1 MTHDEI
7 LERVTV
13 MMRDLTE
20 DETLILRDG
29 TTPEEVEKWDSLL
42 HVKLMVTI
50 ESDFN
55 LRFDVDEL
63 REPENVRDIIV
74 LIQSKF
80 D

>member
-20 DETLILRDG
+20 DETLILRDD

-50 ESDFN
+50 ESDFD

-63 REPENVRDIIV
+63 REPENVRDIIM
-74 LIQSKF
+74 LIQSKLH
-80 D
+80 